1 MNVISYSTNETHLT
15 PRSPPPPP
23 KKEKKKTGR
32 EKERRKT
39 IYNLYELSSKAYNKL
54 DFTMLFLLVKSGN
67 LQKHFV

>member
-1 MNVISYSTNETHLT
+1 MKPISL
-15 PRSPPPPP
+15 PALLPPPP